1 MFSKVEGRATLWR
14 WNAMMN
20 LCRILAVASFIGMLF
35 VPTVR
40 AEQSDSA
47 PALGIARISLVRGE
61 VSVQRGESGD
71 SIQARANLPLVEGDY
86 LITGAVSRAEIQLDY
101 SNLLRLDEHSS
112 VRLASLGNRSFLV
125 QIERGTV
132 TYSELRG
139 GDADVDIETPLA
151 AVRPQKQGRY
161 RIEVASVDQ
170 VVVTARKGRAEV
182 ASAHGTEQLKKGR
195 RLVIRG
201 AGQDVAFQWARARPE
216 DVWDRWNER
225 RDRQLTNSNAYSYVN
240 RSIYGAEDLEGHG
253 RWVYV
258 PRYGRCWF
266 PSVAVDWAPYRHGRW
281 VWLDYYGWSWVS
293 DDAWGWAPYH
303 YGRWFRHARHGW
315 GWYPGSYYSRH
326 PWRPALVAFFGY
338 DGPRVSVGAGF
349 GHYGWIPLAPDE
361 PYYPWYGRRYGYG
374 RGRMGSGNSILV
386 DNSVNI
392 YNNYRNARHHNGV
405 TVVDAGEF
413 SRGQMLKARTMKS
426 SELRQANVM
435 RGRVPVVPDRSSLG
449 NLMGTAGRSVR
460 GRARQV
466 RYFSTGRARRSVKR
480 NSFSRQQQQMTEFV
494 RFAGRTDGRAG
505 DRAKTPSATKGS
517 LHGPSGTPRP
527 PGRPNIRPRG
537 KDPNRRVSGSRP
549 GATTRPGRDSAGRG
563 SDRPFAG
570 KRKVGRSSGKSAS
583 GPAQHGR
590 GFDSPQSNRRT
601 VSDRSPSEV
610 SSPGKGSQPGSS
622 RSVIGRRPA
631 VPISQ
636 SPPSVIRIRPAVP
649 RSPPSVRRP
658 SPSAPK
664 STPRVKTKR
673 SRSPSSRPSVSASQS
688 SPGRSSGVATSPSR
702 KPRAPAQTSGTS
714 RSQGSA
720 PSPRS
725 SPSRVSAGSSGRSS
739 SGKSST
745 RSRPSSESDDR
756 RAGKRKARKR

>member
-1 MFSKVEGRATLWR
+1 
-14 WNAMMN
+14 MMN
-20 LCRILAVASFIGMLF
+20 PWRFLPVAFLCSMLS
-35 VPTVR
+35 VPALR
-40 AEQSDSA
+40 AEESDSG

-71 SIQARANLPLVEGDY
+71 SIQARANLPLVEGDF
-86 LITGAVSRAEIQLDY
+86 LTTGPVSRAEIQLDY

-161 RIEVASVDQ
+161 RIEVTSVDQ

-182 ASAHGTEQLKKGR
+182 ASVHGTEQLKKG

-201 AGQDVAFQWARARPE
+201 AGQDVAFQWARAHPE
-216 DVWDRWNER
+216 DAWDRWNEQ

-240 RSIYGAEDLEGHG
+240 RSIYGAEDLDGHG

-338 DGPRVSVGAGF
+338 GGPRVGVAAGF

-374 RGRMGSGNSILV
+374 RGRMGSGNTILV

-405 TVVDAGEF
+405 SVVDAGEF
-413 SRGQMLKARTMKS
+413 SRGQILKARTMKS
-426 SELRQANVM
+426 SELRQAKVM

-449 NLMGTAGRSVR
+449 NLVGKAGGSVR
-460 GRARQV
+460 GRAKQV

-480 NSFSRQQQQMTEFV
+480 NSFSEQQQQMTEFV
-494 RFAGRTDGRAG
+494 RSAGKIDGRAG
-505 DRAKTPSATKGS
+505 DRAKTPSAAKGR
-517 LHGPSGTPRP
+517 LRGPAATPRP
-527 PGRPNIRPRG
+527 PGRPNIRTG
-537 KDPNRRVSGSRP
+537 VKDPNRRGSGSRT
-549 GATTRPGRDSAGRG
+549 GATTRPGRDPGGRNLGRPSTGNRKSIRSSGKGAGRPVQPGRG
-563 SDRPFAG
+563 SDRL
-570 KRKVGRSSGKSAS
+570 
-583 GPAQHGR
+583 
-590 GFDSPQSNRRT
+590 QSNRKTRINQPT
-601 VSDRSPSEV
+601 PGVSA
-610 SSPGKGSQPGSS
+610 PGKGSRPGSS
-622 RSVIGRRPA
+622 RSVGR
-631 VPISQ
+631 
-636 SPPSVIRIRPAVP
+636 P
-649 RSPPSVRRP
+649 RSSGPKSSRSVRRP
-658 SPSAPK
+658 RSSAPK
-664 STPRVKTKR
+664 STPQVKTGR
-673 SRSPSSRPSVSASQS
+673 SRSPSSRPSVSA
-688 SPGRSSGVATSPSR
+688 PRSSSKGSSRARTSPTR
-702 KPRAPAQTSGTS
+702 RPRAPVRTSETS
-714 RSQGSA
+714 RSRRSA
-720 PSPRS
+720 PSAPG
-725 SPSRVSAGSSGRSS
+725 SPSRVSSGSSGRSS
-739 SGKSST
+739 TGKSSG
-745 RSRPSSESDDR
+745 RSRQSSESDDR
-756 RAGKRKARKR
+756 SAGKRKARKR